1 MVPSIYG
8 ENMFDEFFDNNGF
21 FGSHSPLFG
30 KNSKNLMK
38 TDIRATDDAKAYR
51 FAVELPGFKKDEI
64 SLDIKDG
71 YLTIAAQKGLDKDEQ
86 DKKGR
91 VLRQERYAG
100 ACSRSFYVGNVKPED
115 VKAKYEDGV
124 LSVIV
129 PKEDVKKFASSTAID
144 MPTLSSALRASADI
158 AFISSVSRFL
168 PNTREITLGRLIS
181 RLSLMFS
188 VMVKPGSSMNS

>member
-38 TDIRATDDAKAYR
+38 TDIRETDDAKAYR
-51 FAVELPGFKKDEI
+51 FAVDLPGFKKDEI

-100 ACSRSFYVGNVKPED
+100 ACSRSFYVGDVKPEE
-115 VKAKYEDGV
+115 VKCRYESGV
-124 LSVIV
+124 LMIEV
-129 PKEDVKKFASSTAID
+129 PRKDVKKVEGPHT
-144 MPTLSSALRASADI
+144 
-158 AFISSVSRFL
+158 ISI
-168 PNTREITLGRLIS
+168 EG
-181 RLSLMFS
+181 
-188 VMVKPGSSMNS
+188 

>member
-38 TDIRATDDAKAYR
+38 TDIRETDDAKAYR

-91 VLRQERYAG
+91 VLRQE
-100 ACSRSFYVGNVKPED
+100 
-115 VKAKYEDGV
+115 KYEDGV

-129 PKEDVKKFASSTAID
+129 PKEDVKKLASSTAI
-144 MPTLSSALRASADI
+144 AI
-158 AFISSVSRFL
+158 
-168 PNTREITLGRLIS
+168 E
-181 RLSLMFS
+181 
-188 VMVKPGSSMNS
+188 